1 MKYTN
6 YLSDL
11 LKTLIAFVAAQL
23 IGYMMM
29 YLLGGLFSGY
39 WYNILLNAVCTLG
52 VNAAAFLLICGRV
65 KLPQKCENYSAL
77 ESVPFFFGG
86 VFLACLAG
94 YIAKLLPMHETANS
108 ASQGTDLLFYAVYTL
123 LLAPVAEE
131 TAFRGAAL
139 SRLRNSFG
147 GYSAALIS
155 AALFAAYHMSL
166 AQFPYT
172 FALGFCLA
180 IVAQRSG
187 SIIPCIAL
195 HALNN
200 LLTLAAALS
209 ATIAAVTDIAL
220 PILGAASMVVIVI
233 TKRYKLNNKKQPEH

>member
-1 MKYTN
+1 MRYSDH
-6 YLSDL
+6 LSDL
-11 LKTLIAFVAAQL
+11 LKALAAFVAAQVV
-23 IGYMMM
+23 GF
-29 YLLGGLFSGY
+29 LLMHLVRGLFAGY
-39 WYNILLNAVCTLG
+39 WYNILLNVICSLG
-52 VNAAAFLLICGRV
+52 VNMAAFLLICGRIR
-65 KLPQKCENYSAL
+65 LPEKSEDFAPWEL
-77 ESVPFFFGG
+77 AAFLFGG
-86 VFLACLAG
+86 VFLSCLAG
-94 YIAKLLPMHETANS
+94 YLAKLLPSHEIAS
-108 ASQGTDLLFYAVYTL
+108 AAPQGSDLILYAVYTL
-123 LLAPVAEE
+123 ILAPIAEE

-172 FALGFCLA
+172 FVLGFCLA
-180 IVAQRSG
+180 IVAQRCG

-209 ATIAAVTDIAL
+209 DTVAAVTDIAL
-220 PILGAASMVVIVI
+220 PILGAAGIVVIVI
-233 TKRYKLNNKKQPEH
+233 TKRYKLNSKTD

>member
-11 LKTLIAFVAAQL
+11 MRTLAAFVMAQIL
-23 IGYMMM
+23 GYVMMC
-29 YLLGGLFSGY
+29 LLGGLFSGY
-39 WYNILLNAVCTLG
+39 RYNILLNTVCTLG

-65 KLPQKCENYSAL
+65 KLPAKSKSFAPWELAAYL
-77 ESVPFFFGG
+77 FGG

-94 YIAKLLPMHETANS
+94 YLARLLPTHETAS
-108 ASQGTDLLFYAVYTL
+108 AAPQGADLIFYTVYTL
-123 LLAPVAEE
+123 ILAPIAEE

-139 SRLRNSFG
+139 ARLRNSFG
-147 GYSAALIS
+147 AYSAALIS
-155 AALFAAYHMSL
+155 ATLFAAYHMSL

-172 FALGFCLA
+172 FVLGFCLA

-187 SIIPCIAL
+187 SIIPCIIL

-209 ATIAAVTDIAL
+209 DTVAAITDIAL
-220 PILGAASMVVIVI
+220 PILGMAGITVLII
-233 TKRYKLNNKKQPEH
+233 TKRYKLNSKTD

>member
-6 YLSDL
+6 HLSDL
-11 LKTLIAFVAAQL
+11 MKTLVAFIAAQFF
-23 IGYMMM
+23 GYVLM
-29 YLLGGLFSGY
+29 YLLSGLFSGY
-39 WYNILLNAVCTLG
+39 RYNILLNSLCSLG
-52 VNAAAFLLICGRV
+52 VNVAAFLLICGKVR
-65 KLPQKCENYSAL
+65 LPEKSKDFAL
-77 ESVPFFFGG
+77 WELTLFFFGG
-86 VFLACLAG
+86 VFLSCLAG
-94 YIAKLLPMHETANS
+94 YLAKLLPSHDMAS
-108 ASQGTDLLFYAVYTL
+108 AAPQGADLIFYAVYTL
-123 LLAPVAEE
+123 ILTPIAEE
-131 TAFRGAAL
+131 IAFRGAAL

-187 SIIPCIAL
+187 SLITCIVL

-209 ATIAAVTDIAL
+209 DAVAAITDIAL
-220 PILGAASMVVIVI
+220 PILGTAGIVMIVI
-233 TKRYKLNNKKQPEH
+233 TKRYKLNSKTD